1 MLFNVTDKIME
12 KGHKVFKAVD
22 TKVLKVFLLNGAKAM
37 QRFSSLRSF
46 VDTTGIGEPT
56 QLSGTRGVAN
66 LVINGRLNNVPVVE
80 LLQQLY
86 YADKKPF
93 INGKY

>member
-1 MLFNVTDKIME
+1 ME
-12 KGHKVFKAVD
+12 KGHKVFKAID
-22 TKVLKVFLLNGAKAM
+22 TKVLKVFLLDGVKAM

-46 VDTTGIGEPT
+46 VDRTGVGEPI
-56 QLSGTRGVAN
+56 QLSDTRGVAN

-86 YADKKPF
+86 YADKKST
-93 INGKY
+93 INGK